1 MDEKPAVRALRDGPM
16 AAPRIPVAAYRLQFN
31 ARFRFADARA
41 LVPYLEGLGITDL
54 YASPILQAR
63 EGSLHGYDVTDPTR
77 LNRELGSE
85 EDFEALV
92 RELAGR
98 RMGLLL
104 DIVPN
109 HMAASGEN
117 RWWTD
122 VLASG
127 PSSPFASFFD
137 IDWHPAKKVLERKV
151 LLPILGEPYGRV
163 LENQEIA
170 LGLDPGGFFVRCHET
185 RIPLS
190 VRSTNRIL
198 AHRLDALEATYGP
211 EHPPVR
217 ELWDL
222 ISAIEHLPEATPA
235 DPAAAGEKQR
245 EEERIKERLWG
256 LYCERAEIRA
266 FLDETVR
273 LFNGNK
279 GDPESFGLLD
289 RLLSEQSYW
298 LCFWRLANEEINYR
312 RFFAISDLISLRVE
326 DSRVFDASHALVL
339 RLVREGKVT
348 GLRVDHID
356 GLYDP
361 FGYLA
366 HLMDRLGR
374 EGGGAGPTDFYIVVE
389 KILEKDETLPPE
401 WPVSGTT
408 GYDFL
413 NAVNGLFVSARGTR
427 ALDGIYARFLG
438 ERADFAETVY
448 MAKKLVAET
457 LFAGEMHALGQHLG
471 RLAEQDRYA
480 RDLPR
485 KELREA
491 IVEVTASFPVYRTYI
506 RSDDLAPRDRL
517 YIGRALRDAQR
528 RSTAASAPVFDF
540 LRRVLMLETTPSL
553 TGEQRDAWLRFLMR
567 WQQFT
572 GPIMAKGYE
581 DTALYVYN
589 RLVSLNDVGG
599 DPAGTGQTLASFHQ
613 RAAGVA
619 ARRPH
624 TINATSTHDTKRSED
639 VRARINVL
647 SEMPEEWGRRLFRW
661 SRWNAG
667 KKRLVDGRPVPSR
680 NEEILFY
687 QTLLGV
693 WPLDEEEKPA
703 LKARL
708 MSYMIKAIREAKVHT
723 RWIRPNP
730 EHEDAVQEFVAAVL
744 DDAGSPFFE
753 DFLAF
758 QEKVAHFGAQN
769 GLAQLL
775 VKIASPG
782 VPDVYQGTELWNF
795 RLVDPDNREPADFP
809 KGIRLLRELDAQEG
823 EDLLPLV
830 REIVSRW
837 RDGRIKLYATSRA
850 LRFRRDRRDLFL
862 HGAYVPLEASGGKKE
877 HVLGF
882 ARERDGARAVAAVP
896 RLATRLVPP
905 GEFPLGEGAW
915 GTRSGL
921 VLPDDYPERWRNVF
935 TGETLSASRSGG
947 RRLLL
952 LRNLFRSFPVALL
965 APDPEEPP
973 GGP

>member
-1 MDEKPAVRALRDGPM
+1 MAALR
-16 AAPRIPVAAYRLQFN
+16 IPGAAYRLQFN
-31 ARFRFADARA
+31 ARFRFADARV
-41 LVPYLEGLGITDL
+41 LVPYLEALGITDL
-54 YASPILQAR
+54 YASPLLQAR
-63 EGSLHGYDVTDPTR
+63 EGSPHGYDLTDPML
-77 LNRELGSE
+77 LNRELGTE

-92 RELAGR
+92 GELAGR
-98 RMGLLL
+98 DLGLLL

-109 HMAASGEN
+109 HMAASSEN
-117 RWWTD
+117 RLWMD
-122 VLASG
+122 VLENG
-127 PSSPFASFFD
+127 PASPFASFFD

-151 LLPILGEPYGRV
+151 LLPILGDPYGRA

-170 LGLDPGGFFVRCHET
+170 LGLDPGGFFVRYYEAKL
-185 RIPLS
+185 PLS
-190 VRSTNRIL
+190 IRSTNRIL

-222 ISAIEHLPEATPA
+222 ISAIEHLPETPPA
-235 DPAAAGEKQR
+235 DPAAAGEKRR
-245 EEERIKERLWG
+245 EEEAIKQRLWR
-256 LYCERAEIRA
+256 LYGGRAEIRA
-266 FLDETVR
+266 FIDETVR
-273 LFNGNK
+273 LFNGTR
-279 GDPESFGLLD
+279 GEPESFDLLD

-298 LCFWRLANEEINYR
+298 LSFWRLANEEINYR
-312 RFFAISDLISLRVE
+312 RFFAISDLVSVRVE
-326 DSRVFDASHALVL
+326 DPRVFDASHALVL
-339 RLVREGKVT
+339 RLARDGKVT

-366 HLMDRLGR
+366 QLKDHLAP
-374 EGGGAGPTDFYIVVE
+374 EGGGAGAPDFYVVVE

-413 NAVNGLFVSARGTR
+413 NAANGLFVSARGAR
-427 ALDGIYARFLG
+427 ALDGVYARFLG
-438 ERADFAETVY
+438 EKPDFAEIVY
-448 MAKKLVAET
+448 GAKKLVMET

-491 IVEVTASFPVYRTYI
+491 VVEVTASFPVYRTYI
-506 RSDDLAPRDRL
+506 RSADLAPRDRL

-528 RSTAASAPVFDF
+528 RTTAASAPVFDF
-540 LRRVLMLETTPSL
+540 LRRVLTLEASPSQ

-581 DTALYVYN
+581 DTALYVHN
-589 RLVSLNDVGG
+589 RLVSLNEVGG
-599 DPAGTGQTLASFHQ
+599 DPAGSGQTAAAFHQ
-613 RAAGVA
+613 RAAETA
-619 ARRPH
+619 ARRPW
-624 TINATSTHDTKRSED
+624 TINTTSTHDTKRSED

-647 SEMPEEWGRRLFRW
+647 SEMPEEWGRRLSRW

-667 KKRLVDGRPVPSR
+667 KKRPVNGRPVPTR

-693 WPLDEEEKPA
+693 WPLDEEERPA
-703 LKARL
+703 LKGRL
-708 MSYMIKAIREAKVHT
+708 MSYMIKALREAKVHT
-723 RWIRPNP
+723 RWIRPHP
-730 EHEDAVQEFVAAVL
+730 EHEEAVQEFVAAVL

-769 GLAQLL
+769 GLSQLL

-782 VPDVYQGTELWNF
+782 VPDVYQGTELWSF
-795 RLVDPDNREPADFP
+795 RLVDPDNREPVDFQMR
-809 KGIRLLRELDAQEG
+809 IRLLEELDAREG
-823 EDLLPLV
+823 EDPLPLV
-830 REIVSRW
+830 RELVSRW
-837 RDGRIKLYATSRA
+837 RDGRIKLYTTSRA
-850 LRFRRDRRDLFL
+850 LRFRRGRRDLFL
-862 HGAYVPLEASGGKKE
+862 HGAYTPLQAFGGKKE

-882 ARERDGARAVAAVP
+882 AREREGERIVAAVP

-905 GEFPLGEGAW
+905 GEFPLGEKAW

-921 VLPDDYPERWRNVF
+921 VIPDDYPERWRNAF
-935 TGETLSASRSGG
+935 SGETLSAARSGG
-947 RRLLL
+947 RRLLF
-952 LRNLFRSFPVALL
+952 LRDLFRSFPVALL
-965 APDPEEPP
+965 APAPEEPP